1 MDSLTEPGGVMFDYG
16 PVATGPGNPQGWE
29 HGLGWVPDLP
39 DIRDFTVEDQEVAAI
54 VGKLGGLGAKPA
66 QAPATV
72 DLRQWCSPVEDQQS
86 IGSCTAHA
94 AVGIVEYFERRAFGK
109 HLDGSRLFVYKVT
122 RSLLGW
128 TGDTGAYLR
137 SVMGALAL
145 FGVPPER
152 YWPYKITDY
161 EKEPPAFLYALGQS
175 YQAEKYYR
183 LDPAGTTPQ
192 ALLDAIKTH
201 LAAGVPSMFGF
212 TVYDSIRQASTTGK
226 IPFPGKGDKVVGGH
240 AVAAVGYDDAM
251 QVKGTGGQT
260 TTGAILIRNSW
271 GTGWGEKGYGWLP
284 FDYVL
289 QKLAEDWWVLIKSEW
304 VDTAAFS
311 E

>member
-1 MDSLTEPGGVMFDYG
+1 MDPMGEKGGTLLDDAVL
-16 PVATGPGNPQGWE
+16 ATGPGRQEWE

-39 DIRDFTVEDQEVAAI
+39 DIRDYTIEDEEVAAI

-66 QAPATV
+66 QVPGSV

-86 IGSCTAHA
+86 IGSCTAQA

-122 RSLLGW
+122 RNMLGW

-175 YQAEKYYR
+175 FQAEKYYR
-183 LDPAGTTPQ
+183 LDTPGLSPQ
-192 ALLDAIKTH
+192 ALLDTIKSH

-212 TVYDSIRQASTTGK
+212 TVYDSIKQASSTGK
-226 IPFPGKGDKVVGGH
+226 IPFPGKGDRVVGGH
-240 AVAAVGYDDAM
+240 AVAAVGYDDSV
-251 QVKGTGGQT
+251 QIKGGQT
-260 TTGAILIRNSW
+260 TTGAVLIRNSW
-271 GTGWGEKGYGWLP
+271 GQGWGDKGYGWIPYEFILRR
-284 FDYVL
+284 
-289 QKLAEDWWVLIKSEW
+289 LAEDWWVLVKSEW
-304 VDTAAFS
+304 IDTAAFS